1 MCRKARQHKP
11 LVSNRGVQI
20 DRQQP
25 NNRAESHGTQGIF
38 PYPACVNK
46 VLKVD
51 IRFFRQEGFSLNE
64 ETWVRD
70 IKEKR
75 EVYGISQQKLAL
87 AAGITRPYLSDIET
101 GKAHPSEALQEA
113 ITEAL
118 ERFNP
123 DAPLEMLFDYVRIRF
138 PTTDVK
144 HIVED
149 VLRLKLP
156 YFIHEDYGFYSYTEH
171 YYLGDIFVLVSPELE
186 KGVLLELKGR
196 GCRQFESY
204 LLAQERS
211 WYEFFMDVLMEDGVM
226 KRLDL
231 AINDKTGILNI
242 PHLTEK
248 CRNEECISV
257 FRSFKSYRSGELVR
271 REEKE
276 CMGNTLYIGSL
287 QSEVYFCIYEK
298 DYEQYV
304 KLGTPLEEADI
315 INRFEIRL
323 RNERAYYAVRD
334 LLTYYDAEQTAF
346 SIINQYVRFVDEEP
360 DKRKNDWK
368 LNDRWAWFIGDNR
381 QSLKLTTKPEPYTL
395 DRTLR
400 WVQRQVAPTLKM
412 LKKID
417 KGNGTDYMET
427 IEQQAKLTEKHEMI
441 INQQTTPA
449 KDLVES

>member
-1 MCRKARQHKP
+1 MCRKARQHEP

-20 DRQQP
+20 DRQQS

-38 PYPACVNK
+38 PYPAYVNK
-46 VLKVD
+46 ALKVD

-64 ETWVRD
+64 ETWVRN

-75 EVYGISQQKLAL
+75 ESYGISQQKLAL

-101 GKAHPSEALQEA
+101 GKAHPSEALQET

-298 DYEQYV
+298 DYEQYKKHDIPIADAEV
-304 KLGTPLEEADI
+304 K
-315 INRFEIRL
+315 NRFEIRL
-323 RNERAYYAVRD
+323 KNERAFYAIRD
-334 LLTYYDAEQTAF
+334 LLEHDNPERTAF
-346 SIINQYVRFVDEEP
+346 QIINRYIRFVDRDDTKPRSDWRINEE
-360 DKRKNDWK
+360 
-368 LNDRWAWFIGDNR
+368 WAWFMGEHR
-381 QSLKLTTKPEPYTL
+381 GSLKLTTKPEPYSFE
-395 DRTLR
+395 RTLH
-400 WVQRQVAPTLKM
+400 WLSHQVAPTLK
-412 LKKID
+412 LALRLD
-417 KGNGTDYMET
+417 KMNHTQIVHDIIT
-427 IEQQAKLTEKHEMI
+427 HAKLTEKHEKI
-441 INQQTTPA
+441 LKQQA
-449 KDLVES
+449 AAANEVVL

>member
-1 MCRKARQHKP
+1 MYYKKEDMLACIDRFYEEMMKRSEDMKLMENYRTGENYAYLGLPAHFLIFDEYVAFMEMLGTKENAAVLNKLKQIVMLGRQAGFFLILACQRPDAKYLGDGIRDQFNFRVALGRDVGNGLWDDVRGNHKGLLPQADKRAWLCGCGNQRYLGILHAPCAKRTRFPQGNKKSHRQQAGSAGGVRSKSRRNGLTCCCWCAARHATEP

-46 VLKVD
+46 ALKVD

-75 EVYGISQQKLAL
+75 EVYGISQKKLAL

-123 DAPLEMLFDYVRIRF
+123 DNPLEMLFDYVRIRF

-144 HIVED
+144 YIVED
-149 VLRLKLP
+149 VLRLKLS

-171 YYLGDIFVLVSPELE
+171 YYLGDIFVLVSSELE

-231 AINDKTGILNI
+231 AINDKTG
-242 PHLTEK
+242 T
-248 CRNEECISV
+248 
-257 FRSFKSYRSGELVR
+257 
-271 REEKE
+271 
-276 CMGNTLYIGSL
+276 
-287 QSEVYFCIYEK
+287 
-298 DYEQYV
+298 
-304 KLGTPLEEADI
+304 
-315 INRFEIRL
+315 
-323 RNERAYYAVRD
+323 
-334 LLTYYDAEQTAF
+334 
-346 SIINQYVRFVDEEP
+346 
-360 DKRKNDWK
+360 
-368 LNDRWAWFIGDNR
+368 
-381 QSLKLTTKPEPYTL
+381 
-395 DRTLR
+395 
-400 WVQRQVAPTLKM
+400 
-412 LKKID
+412 
-417 KGNGTDYMET
+417 
-427 IEQQAKLTEKHEMI
+427 
-441 INQQTTPA
+441 
-449 KDLVES
+449 

>member
-1 MCRKARQHKP
+1 
-11 LVSNRGVQI
+11 
-20 DRQQP
+20 
-25 NNRAESHGTQGIF
+25 
-38 PYPACVNK
+38 
-46 VLKVD
+46 
-51 IRFFRQEGFSLNE
+51 
-64 ETWVRD
+64 
-70 IKEKR
+70 
-75 EVYGISQQKLAL
+75 
-87 AAGITRPYLSDIET
+87 
-101 GKAHPSEALQEA
+101 
-113 ITEAL
+113 
-118 ERFNP
+118 
-123 DAPLEMLFDYVRIRF
+123 MLFDYVRIRF

-149 VLRLKLP
+149 VLRLRLP

-298 DYEQYV
+298 DYEQYKKHDIPIADAEV
-304 KLGTPLEEADI
+304 K
-315 INRFEIRL
+315 NRFEIRL
-323 RNERAYYAVRD
+323 KNERAFYAIRD
-334 LLTYYDAEQTAF
+334 LLEHDNPERTAF
-346 SIINQYVRFVDEEP
+346 QIINRYVRFVDRDNAKPRSDWRINEE
-360 DKRKNDWK
+360 
-368 LNDRWAWFIGDNR
+368 WAWFIGEHR
-381 QSLKLTTKPEPYTL
+381 GSLKLTTKPEPYSLFYVKGFINRMVELARHQYPDSHITFHSHITPDDLILYADENLISQVLINLLKNAIQAIEAAEIPEGIITL
-395 DRTLR
+395 HAYCNENEAVLIEVSNNGPAILSEVAEHIFIPFFTTKEGGSGIGLSIS
-400 WVQRQVAPTLKM
+400 RQIMRLSGGSLSLHPGKETMFVLKF
-412 LKKID
+412 
-417 KGNGTDYMET
+417 N
-427 IEQQAKLTEKHEMI
+427 
-441 INQQTTPA
+441 
-449 KDLVES
+449 